1 MAKKLYI
8 GNLNYST
15 DEASIRKMFE
25 PHGEVVSLNLITDKY
40 TGQSKGFGFVEM
52 ASDEAAK
59 AAIAAL
65 NGQQI
70 DGRAIRVNE
79 AFDKPRGDGGE
90 SRRSRLP
97 QVVGRATAG
106 RPLRGLRPTVSF
118 RYKPAEAGSGHADV
132 ACPLQ

>member
-8 GNLNYST
+8 GNLNYAT

-52 ASDEAAK
+52 ATDEAAK

-79 AFDKPRGDGGE
+79 AFDKPRGDGNRGGRD
-90 SRRSRLP
+90 SRRW
-97 QVVGRATAG
+97 
-106 RPLRGLRPTVSF
+106 
-118 RYKPAEAGSGHADV
+118 
-132 ACPLQ
+132 

>member
-8 GNLNYST
+8 GNLNYAT
-15 DEASIRKMFE
+15 DEGSIRKMFE
-25 PHGEVVSLNLITDKY
+25 AHGEVVSLNLITDKY

-52 ASDEAAK
+52 ATDEAAK

-79 AFDKPRGDGGE
+79 AFDKPRGDGGNRGGRD
-90 SRRSRLP
+90 SRRW
-97 QVVGRATAG
+97 
-106 RPLRGLRPTVSF
+106 
-118 RYKPAEAGSGHADV
+118 
-132 ACPLQ
+132 

>member
-79 AFDKPRGDGGE
+79 AFDKPRGDGGNRGGRD
-90 SRRSRLP
+90 SRRW
-97 QVVGRATAG
+97 
-106 RPLRGLRPTVSF
+106 
-118 RYKPAEAGSGHADV
+118 
-132 ACPLQ
+132 

>member
-79 AFDKPRGDGGE
+79 AFDKPRGDGGNRGGRE
-90 SRRSRLP
+90 SRRW
-97 QVVGRATAG
+97 
-106 RPLRGLRPTVSF
+106 
-118 RYKPAEAGSGHADV
+118 
-132 ACPLQ
+132 

>member
-1 MAKKLYI
+1 MAKKLYV

-25 PHGEVVSLNLITDKY
+25 AHGEVVSLNLITDKY

-52 ASDEAAK
+52 ATDEAAK

-79 AFDKPRGDGGE
+79 AFDKPRGEGNRGARD
-90 SRRSRLP
+90 SRRW
-97 QVVGRATAG
+97 
-106 RPLRGLRPTVSF
+106 
-118 RYKPAEAGSGHADV
+118 
-132 ACPLQ
+132 

>member
-79 AFDKPRGDGGE
+79 AFDKPRGEGGNRGGRD
-90 SRRSRLP
+90 SRRW
-97 QVVGRATAG
+97 
-106 RPLRGLRPTVSF
+106 
-118 RYKPAEAGSGHADV
+118 
-132 ACPLQ
+132 

>member
-8 GNLNYST
+8 GNLNYAT

-65 NGQQI
+65 NGQQV

-79 AFDKPRGDGGE
+79 AFDKPRGEGGNRGGRD
-90 SRRSRLP
+90 SRRW
-97 QVVGRATAG
+97 
-106 RPLRGLRPTVSF
+106 
-118 RYKPAEAGSGHADV
+118 
-132 ACPLQ
+132 

>member
-8 GNLNYST
+8 GNLNYAT

-79 AFDKPRGDGGE
+79 AFDKPRGEGGNRGGRE
-90 SRRSRLP
+90 SRRW
-97 QVVGRATAG
+97 
-106 RPLRGLRPTVSF
+106 
-118 RYKPAEAGSGHADV
+118 
-132 ACPLQ
+132 

>member
-79 AFDKPRGDGGE
+79 AFDKPRGDGG
-90 SRRSRLP
+90 SRG
-97 QVVGRATAG
+97 GRDSH
-106 RPLRGLRPTVSF
+106 RW
-118 RYKPAEAGSGHADV
+118 
-132 ACPLQ
+132 

>member
-8 GNLNYST
+8 GNLNYAT
-15 DEASIRKMFE
+15 DEAAIRKMFE

-52 ASDEAAK
+52 ATDEAAK

-79 AFDKPRGDGGE
+79 AFDKPRGEGGNRGGRE
-90 SRRSRLP
+90 SRRW
-97 QVVGRATAG
+97 
-106 RPLRGLRPTVSF
+106 
-118 RYKPAEAGSGHADV
+118 
-132 ACPLQ
+132 

>member
-8 GNLNYST
+8 GNLNYAT
-15 DEASIRKMFE
+15 DEAAIRKMFE

-79 AFDKPRGDGGE
+79 AFDKPRGDGGGN
-90 SRRSRLP
+90 RG
-97 QVVGRATAG
+97 GRDSH
-106 RPLRGLRPTVSF
+106 RW
-118 RYKPAEAGSGHADV
+118 
-132 ACPLQ
+132 

>member
-79 AFDKPRGDGGE
+79 AFDKPRGDGGN
-90 SRRSRLP
+90 RG
-97 QVVGRATAG
+97 GRDSH
-106 RPLRGLRPTVSF
+106 RW
-118 RYKPAEAGSGHADV
+118 
-132 ACPLQ
+132 